1 MRAVV
6 LDAVRARPEVREV
19 ADPTAPVG
27 GVVVRVMATGL
38 CRSDWHAWAGHDE
51 IAFPHVPGHELA
63 GVVAEVDARVGRW
76 RVGDRVTVPFVCGCG
91 RCAWCR
97 AGDAQVC
104 PDQQQ
109 PGFTHWGSFAEYVA
123 LHGADTN
130 LVALPEQVDFA
141 TAAALGCRFATA
153 YRALVGRA
161 RVVAGEW
168 VTVVGAGGVGLSTVM
183 IARALGA
190 RVVAVDRNPQ
200 ALAVATGLGA
210 EQVLAADGTDVPAA
224 VADLTGGG
232 SHVAVDAVGSEATC
246 ADAVLSLRRRG
257 RHVQVGLLPP
267 VEGHPRVPMARVI
280 AWELDLLGSHGMAA
294 LDYPA
299 MMALIEE
306 GSLQPQRLVERTI
319 GLDEAAAALP
329 DFDRAVV
336 AGMTMVDPAR
346 LPVRRARD
354 PRRFPPYPTYSAPGG
369 LPQDPGRAAESP
381 SRSGRSPAN
390 GAPER
395 DLPAVPRPRGAN
407 SVQRTTDGAEI
418 SAEQSAR
425 WCCAGQGRS

>member
-1 MRAVV
+1 MAEDGAVRAVV
-6 LDAVRARPEVREV
+6 LDAARARPEVREV
-19 ADPTAPVG
+19 AEPTAPVG
-27 GVVVRVMATGL
+27 GVVVRVEATGM
-38 CRSDWHAWAGHDE
+38 CRSDWHAWAGHEE

-63 GVVAEVDARVGRW
+63 GVVVEVGADVGRW
-76 RVGDRVTVPFVCGCG
+76 GVGDRVTVPFVCGCG
-91 RCAWCR
+91 RCRWCR

-130 LVALPEQVDFA
+130 LVAVPERVDSA

-161 RVVAGEW
+161 RVAEGEW
-168 VTVVGAGGVGLSTVM
+168 VTVVGAGGVGLSAVM

-200 ALAVATGLGA
+200 ALAAAAALGA
-210 EQVLAADGTDVPAA
+210 EHTLHADSSGGTGSSGIADVPAA
-224 VADLTGGG
+224 VADLTGG
-232 SHVAVDAVGSEATC
+232 SHVSVDAVGSERTC

-294 LDYPA
+294 ADYPA
-299 MMALIEE
+299 MMALIER
-306 GSLQPQRLVERTI
+306 GALQPQRLVERTI
-319 GLDEAAAALP
+319 GLDGAAALLP
-329 DFDRAVV
+329 GFDRAVV

-346 LPVRRARD
+346 
-354 PRRFPPYPTYSAPGG
+354 
-369 LPQDPGRAAESP
+369 
-381 SRSGRSPAN
+381 
-390 GAPER
+390 
-395 DLPAVPRPRGAN
+395 
-407 SVQRTTDGAEI
+407 
-418 SAEQSAR
+418 
-425 WCCAGQGRS
+425 